1 MAPMVSMVQL
11 VILMVQRALL
21 ETKVQKDR
29 KVIQVDK
36 MVRLDP
42 SVIKEIKDHKD
53 HKDHK
58 DRKVFQAQKVIK
70 GHKDQPGE
78 QKDRK
83 GLRVNRDLQ
92 VILMGRWVILV

>member
-1 MAPMVSMVQL
+1 MVQMVQL

-58 DRKVFQAQKVIK
+58 DRKVFQA
-70 GHKDQPGE
+70 
-78 QKDRK
+78 
-83 GLRVNRDLQ
+83 
-92 VILMGRWVILV
+92 